1 MHAVDRQARQN
12 LKKARLFRARFLRGV
27 SRGRSQAHQLHGS
40 RVRLVA
46 GYRSCVTCLNFAR
59 AGAWNLAALCRR
71 IRPCTHRATTTSTC
85 LLPVQNH
92 SCSENAQPIAVDDA
106 TLLGIVRRLSRVLA
120 FSAGIS
126 RKCPCGGTGRR
137 ARTQN
142 RVPQGVL
149 VRFRPGAPRPSERS
163 ATRHIRPHGN
173 SSRASNP
180 SSVPLLLFNEGIHL
194 FL

>member
-1 MHAVDRQARQN
+1 MSCQPRFVRRRGPALEVADFIMHAVDRQARQN
-12 LKKARLFRARFLRGV
+12 LKKARRFRAGFL
-27 SRGRSQAHQLHGS
+27 RGRSQAHQLHGS
-40 RVRLVA
+40 RVRLLA

-71 IRPCTHRATTTSTC
+71 MRPCTHRATTTSTC

-92 SCSENAQPIAVDDA
+92 SCSENAPPVAVDDT

-137 ARTQN
+137 ARLKIEFRKECWFDSGQGHQN
-142 RVPQGVL
+142 
-149 VRFRPGAPRPSERS
+149 F
-163 ATRHIRPHGN
+163 
-173 SSRASNP
+173 
-180 SSVPLLLFNEGIHL
+180 
-194 FL
+194 